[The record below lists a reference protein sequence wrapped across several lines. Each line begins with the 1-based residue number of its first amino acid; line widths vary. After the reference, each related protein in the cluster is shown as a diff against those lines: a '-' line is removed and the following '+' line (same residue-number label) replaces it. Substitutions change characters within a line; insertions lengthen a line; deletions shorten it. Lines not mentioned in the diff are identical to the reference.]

1 MRVEVSLLVVVVV
14 ARVLMVEDILVGMVM
29 MAELV
34 TRVQPIEHSSSLKRV
49 RHIGCVVFQRHSH
62 RVNLLVRMDS
72 LRKVFTMTCPWLWS
86 TAPAVRRR

>member
-34 TRVQPIEHSSSLKRV
+34 TRVHVLPRSGAPIY
-49 RHIGCVVFQRHSH
+49 
-62 RVNLLVRMDS
+62 
-72 LRKVFTMTCPWLWS
+72 
-86 TAPAVRRR
+86 APSNHLP